1 VLRTDDDIP
10 GRRADIVALATDAT
24 IHIVE
29 IKSSVADFRAD
40 TKWRDYRAHC
50 DRLFFAIPETVP
62 IEIMPQDAGLILA
75 DSNGA
80 EILREAPEHRMA
92 AATRRAVLMR
102 FAHAAAHRL
111 HRLSD
116 PEVLAAAAR
125 RGVVHLCT
133 FLSLVIYRWKEKTW
147 RTVRDNNTRLSFI
160 LWYGAG
166 CMS

>member
-1 VLRTDDDIP
+1 MIFAFGMIFLVPQLFLIGLWTM
-10 GRRADIVALATDAT
+10 GNATG
-24 IHIVE
+24 
-29 IKSSVADFRAD
+29 
-40 TKWRDYRAHC
+40 C
-50 DRLFFAIPETVP
+50 
-62 IEIMPQDAGLILA
+62 GLILA
-75 DSNGA
+75 DSNGG

-133 FLSLVIYRWKEKTW
+133 FLSLVIYRCKEKTW

-160 LWYGAG
+160 WWYGAG
-166 CMS
+166 CLS

>member
-1 VLRTDDDIP
+1 MR
-10 GRRADIVALATDAT
+10 G
-24 IHIVE
+24 
-29 IKSSVADFRAD
+29 S
-40 TKWRDYRAHC
+40 C
-50 DRLFFAIPETVP
+50 
-62 IEIMPQDAGLILA
+62 
-75 DSNGA
+75 

-133 FLSLVIYRWKEKTW
+133 FLSLVIYRCKEKTW
-147 RTVRDNNTRLSFI
+147 RTVRDNNTD
-160 LWYGAG
+160 
-166 CMS
+166 